1 MILSFHMCHEVSM
14 ELFSLSV
21 YPTLDLSDNED
32 DHVFKPRGR
41 QKKDETWNPKGRLK
55 KVDLSQRYR
64 YCNFINLNDR
74 LDPLYL

>member
-1 MILSFHMCHEVSM
+1 MILSLHMCDEVLIK
-14 ELFSLSV
+14 LFSISV

-55 KVDLSQRYR
+55 KVDPSQRYR
-64 YCNFINLNDR
+64 YFNFINVYDR